1 MPSKIH
7 LTNFLS
13 VNITSLIDMILPIV
27 VILSLGRFYKV
38 EEFGNY
44 SVAAAFMSAMA
55 IFLTFGLGNVISYEV
70 AAVKSENKMV
80 ISAILYSGILA
91 LLVFSIIGFSLIS
104 ILIVLLRYSN
114 EVIILIWLLG
124 LGYWSI
130 GLISAFNGVFMGLRE
145 MHYPAVSALSVV
157 IAAFIIVIPTIFF
170 HRPIWQIALSWS
182 LCHSVGCIVSL
193 GLLCKKGLLIKS
205 HFEKQRLEL
214 ILKRSLGVGFNN
226 VINRVGVNL
235 TNMAIPLYLSSYQIG
250 VFNGAL
256 KPFVVFAVAST
267 NALRFFSPYIARMKN
282 EPMQN
287 IEYYLA
293 ITHKVVA
300 FFALTIMVVP
310 IFYAEPITKFIFGN
324 NLIDSSPYMS
334 VLALGYVLFFL
345 PPQTPPLMA
354 LGLEWKVVWCSLSRV
369 IFNLFGILIFV
380 PKYGIMGAVYAVNLS
395 LIAYWFSTIVCYWSE
410 KIKPVDNINRYLTFS
425 IVSVML
431 AYLVRIWMSNQL
443 YGIILF
449 MLLSWSIS
457 LIIYWG
463 KHERE
468 IALLYTRKFIKV

>member
-1 MPSKIH
+1 
-7 LTNFLS
+7 
-13 VNITSLIDMILPIV
+13 
-27 VILSLGRFYKV
+27 
-38 EEFGNY
+38 
-44 SVAAAFMSAMA
+44 
-55 IFLTFGLGNVISYEV
+55 
-70 AAVKSENKMV
+70 
-80 ISAILYSGILA
+80 
-91 LLVFSIIGFSLIS
+91 
-104 ILIVLLRYSN
+104 
-114 EVIILIWLLG
+114 
-124 LGYWSI
+124 
-130 GLISAFNGVFMGLRE
+130 
-145 MHYPAVSALSVV
+145 
-157 IAAFIIVIPTIFF
+157 
-170 HRPIWQIALSWS
+170 
-182 LCHSVGCIVSL
+182 
-193 GLLCKKGLLIKS
+193 
-205 HFEKQRLEL
+205 
-214 ILKRSLGVGFNN
+214 
-226 VINRVGVNL
+226 
-235 TNMAIPLYLSSYQIG
+235 
-250 VFNGAL
+250 
-256 KPFVVFAVAST
+256 
-267 NALRFFSPYIARMKN
+267 
-282 EPMQN
+282 
-287 IEYYLA
+287 
-293 ITHKVVA
+293 VA